1 MKKVYIALLLVI
13 SAMPAFAQFGIKAGM
28 NLTDEISSLRPTD
41 IFNGFSRDYLAGYQ
55 LGITYQWLP
64 KGKGWGADI
73 SLQLSQKGFAF
84 SDSTDNHLSEGY
96 KEINYV
102 EVPLNARY
110 QFRLGPLAAFG
121 FGGIYA
127 GYALNAKFANETD
140 NVTTNIQFSNTEDRL
155 DYGYNLGVGLEFFRK
170 LQLEASWIQG
180 LKNVSGTD
188 DVFSANRVI
197 SFNLVYLF

>member
-1 MKKVYIALLLVI
+1 MYAIR
-13 SAMPAFAQFGIKAGM
+13 S
-28 NLTDEISSLRPTD
+28 
-41 IFNGFSRDYLAGYQ
+41 YY
-55 LGITYQWLP
+55 
-64 KGKGWGADI
+64 GWGADI

-197 SFNLVYLF
+197 SFNLVYLFRNNFV